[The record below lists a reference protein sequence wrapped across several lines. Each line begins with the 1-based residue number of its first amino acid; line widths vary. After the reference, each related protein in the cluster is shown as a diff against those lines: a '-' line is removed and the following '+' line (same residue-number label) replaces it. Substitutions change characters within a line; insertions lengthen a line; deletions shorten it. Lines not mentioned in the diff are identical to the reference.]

1 MPEDTYEGF
10 DVGEEM
16 RVKRVTWRG
25 EVVEMVLLSLII
37 ASALAG
43 LFGSGPLSS
52 QTRSSEG
59 LQVEWER
66 FQRLERPTSMRV
78 RYPVSADS
86 APRVTIDRSILQ
98 DWRIESIEPQP
109 EKAESSDDSVSYVFG
124 AAEGAAGGEVVFE
137 ITPRKMGSRSFS
149 VESDAGTV
157 EVGAFVYP

>member
-52 QTRSSEG
+52 QTRSSGG

-98 DWRIESIEPQP
+98 D
-109 EKAESSDDSVSYVFG
+109 
-124 AAEGAAGGEVVFE
+124 
-137 ITPRKMGSRSFS
+137 
-149 VESDAGTV
+149 
-157 EVGAFVYP
+157 